1 MIRESESTSM
11 FLIFFRQQSMS
22 KDVIDFFKETLKYCK
37 NVLDVDCQTEGRLK
51 LMIELY
57 VSDIF
62 QVKSIQKSKNHHLLL

>member
-1 MIRESESTSM
+1 M

>member
-1 MIRESESTSM
+1 M

-37 NVLDVDCQTEGRLK
+37 NVLDVDCQTEGCLK

-57 VSDIF
+57 VSDKF
-62 QVKSIQKSKNHHLLL
+62 QVKSNQKSKNHHLLL

>member
-1 MIRESESTSM
+1 M

-51 LMIELY
+51 LTIEREKLF
-57 VSDIF
+57 I
-62 QVKSIQKSKNHHLLL
+62 KI